1 VIPRLNIIAWSANA
15 PWAELRQVEQDLI
28 ISRALVDLF
37 REPQLAAELRFR
49 GGTALHKLHFP
60 KPLRYSEDIDLVRS
74 VGGPIGPLIDT
85 VRKILEPWLG
95 AAAIAQTDSTTKLRF
110 RTPAEDDSGDIRLK
124 IEINTRERDA
134 FDPPRTLH
142 YAVDS
147 PWYSGQADI
156 SSFSNE
162 ELLATKLRA
171 LLQRDKGRDL
181 LDLFQSLETF
191 HGLNI
196 PRLVE
201 CFGLYLERDGT
212 PIRRAEAERRML
224 QKLAAPRF
232 LADIRPLLSPD
243 FIDQFNEQEIRR
255 AFLRVFTVI
264 ISALPGEPW
273 ARTAEMKERFRIDG

>member
-1 VIPRLNIIAWSANA
+1 VARDRAPLAGARRVIPRLNIIAWSANA

-95 AAAIAQTDSTTKLRF
+95 AAAIAQTDSATKLRF

-134 FDPPRTLH
+134 FDPPEHCTMPSIVPGTPDEPISLASRMKNSWRPSSAPCSSATRD
-142 YAVDS
+142 ATCS
-147 PWYSGQADI
+147 IFFNPWRLSTGLTY
-156 SSFSNE
+156 
-162 ELLATKLRA
+162 RA
-171 LLQRDKGRDL
+171 L
-181 LDLFQSLETF
+181 
-191 HGLNI
+191 
-196 PRLVE
+196 
-201 CFGLYLERDGT
+201 
-212 PIRRAEAERRML
+212 
-224 QKLAAPRF
+224 
-232 LADIRPLLSPD
+232 
-243 FIDQFNEQEIRR
+243 
-255 AFLRVFTVI
+255 
-264 ISALPGEPW
+264 
-273 ARTAEMKERFRIDG
+273 